1 MEIFT
6 REASMIVY
14 WITKRSLNYGGDRY
28 RLAVVALRD
37 AGRVSIGNSLIT
49 YTKF

>member
-1 MEIFT
+1 
-6 REASMIVY
+6 
-14 WITKRSLNYGGDRY
+14 LNYGGDRY
-28 RLAVVALRD
+28 RLADVALRD